1 MLQTNKGLKKEWGKG
16 YGERTKGRTLERD
29 MPVDSGKGFL
39 REKDGEMAREM
50 TDGDWGKGLG
60 SRLWEKGNANTR
72 EMTGGRSWGKD

>member
-1 MLQTNKGLKKEWGKG
+1 MGKG
-16 YGERTKGRTLERD
+16 QREGLWKGICQWTREKIFE
-29 MPVDSGKGFL
+29 GKGW
-39 REKDGEMAREM
+39 EMAREM